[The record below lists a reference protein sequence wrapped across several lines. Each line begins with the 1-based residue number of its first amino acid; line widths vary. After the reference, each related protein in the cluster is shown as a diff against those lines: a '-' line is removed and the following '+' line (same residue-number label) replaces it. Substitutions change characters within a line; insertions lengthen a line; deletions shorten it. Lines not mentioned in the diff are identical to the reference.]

1 MDLILGLSHNQ
12 GGSSIMQVI
21 VSCPLIVPDE
31 PIDSN
36 ALEAHAPA
44 CPRCQQPTTLA
55 DGSRPYA
62 LRTLFGTVRLARQR
76 RRCRACGRIFQ
87 PLDPLLGAGSGRA
100 TTGLRQAAMLAAAS
114 WPFATAVWLLHA
126 LSGAEVSAEWVRQV
140 AKAAGQ
146 VAAETASQAATALV
160 VGERRVEPPTVPAQG
175 LIALDGGY
183 VQSHDNP
190 AGAVLATGRER
201 VGRER
206 WRLTGRRYVASFGS
220 AATFGP
226 LVYQVAAA
234 AGMAQAALLGD
245 GAGWH
250 YPRAERRL
258 DLWHLLRRGHEALL
272 AEELPEAEA
281 QALWVELAGRLRR
294 GEVEPARELVQQ
306 HLRGPAGGGF
316 AGYLASQREWIVDA
330 EMLLAQGEIVGSGA
344 IEKGVDLVLNRR
356 FKGRRGMGWGRA
368 KANAIVTLRTHILNR
383 QAEAA

>member
-1 MDLILGLSHNQ
+1 MRA
-12 GGSSIMQVI
+12 IMQVI

-36 ALEAHAPA
+36 ALEAHIQAWGRALMALAFQQCWQQYQAHAPA
-44 CPRCQQPTTLA
+44 CPRCQQPTTVA

-76 RRCRACGRIFQ
+76 RRCRA
-87 PLDPLLGAGSGRA
+87 

-114 WPFATAVWLLHA
+114 WPFATAAWLLHA

-140 AKAAGQ
+140 AEAAGQ
-146 VAAETASQAATALV
+146 
-160 VGERRVEPPTVPAQG
+160 VEPPTVPAQG
-175 LIALDGGY
+175 LIALAGGY
-183 VQSHDNP
+183 VQRQDNP
-190 AGAVLATGRER
+190 AGMEGKVVVLATGRER

-226 LVYQVAAA
+226 LAYQVAVE
-234 AGMAQAALLGD
+234 AGVAQAELLVVLGD
-245 GAGWH
+245 GASWISEIASWH
-250 YPRAERRL
+250 FPTAERRL
-258 DLWHLLRRGHEALL
+258 DLWHLLHRGHEALL

-306 HLRGPAGGGF
+306 HLRGPAGVVF
-316 AGYLASQREWIVDA
+316 AGYLANQREWIVDA

-356 FKGRRGMGWGRA
+356 FKGRRGKRWWRA
-368 KANAIVTLRTHILNR
+368 NANAIVTLRTHILNR
-383 QAEAA
+383 QAAAA